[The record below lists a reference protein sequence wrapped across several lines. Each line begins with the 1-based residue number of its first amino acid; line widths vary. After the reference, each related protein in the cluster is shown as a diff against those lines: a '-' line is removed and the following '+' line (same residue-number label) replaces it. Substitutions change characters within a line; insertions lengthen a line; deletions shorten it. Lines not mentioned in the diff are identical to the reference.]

1 MGHSKKQDE
10 KYDAKMA
17 YNKNLSAKARM
28 HYLENN
34 IADHK
39 GPSAYGKMHK
49 GPDMYGKKH
58 DGPSAYGKMHK
69 GPSKMDPMYNGK
81 PGVQKEDFQQFA
93 GPSKHGKMHD
103 SPMSMGGS
111 FMSKHSSNSY
121 FHKQNLLDDMPIDDH
136 AGSPAMQK
144 NYSLDYTYTDDDQK
158 NVMDKRTQN
167 FSHHL
172 DLANEFAGKIQEL
185 NKTDHGLSEDQINQ
199 INKKAKDLGKNVD
212 IRYQRFN
219 KSKDSIGKVN
229 TSKANDVFN
238 NLMK

>member
-39 GPSAYGKMHK
+39 
-49 GPDMYGKKH
+49 
-58 DGPSAYGKMHK
+58 GPSAYGKMHK

-136 AGSPAMQK
+136 AGGPLKQTEISVYDDRK
-144 NYSLDYTYTDDDQK
+144 NKQGQTQSEIL
-158 NVMDKRTQN
+158 NAAADKV
-167 FSHHL
+167 
-172 DLANEFAGKIQEL
+172 
-185 NKTDHGLSEDQINQ
+185 NKAIEQHNKEQSESVER
-199 INKKAKDLGKNVD
+199 AKDENESKKSGK
-212 IRYQRFN
+212 
-219 KSKDSIGKVN
+219 SIFKR
-229 TSKANDVFN
+229 
-238 NLMK
+238 LLPW

>member
-10 KYDAKMA
+10 NYDAKMA

-39 GPSAYGKMHK
+39 GPSAY
-49 GPDMYGKKH
+49 D
-58 DGPSAYGKMHK
+58 KMHK

-93 GPSKHGKMHD
+93 GPSKHGEMHD

-136 AGSPAMQK
+136 AGQK
-144 NYSLDYTYTDDDQK
+144 
-158 NVMDKRTQN
+158 
-167 FSHHL
+167 
-172 DLANEFAGKIQEL
+172 
-185 NKTDHGLSEDQINQ
+185 
-199 INKKAKDLGKNVD
+199 
-212 IRYQRFN
+212 
-219 KSKDSIGKVN
+219 
-229 TSKANDVFN
+229 
-238 NLMK
+238 

>member
-93 GPSKHGKMHD
+93 GPSKHGEMHD

-136 AGSPAMQK
+136 AGGPLNQTEQKQSMLVKSSPEEIAILQK
-144 NYSLDYTYTDDDQK
+144 EAKKNKLLNAAIQGAAIQGGKFGKDSLP
-158 NVMDKRTQN
+158 NVSPDLPFVLGAVHATKR
-167 FSHHL
+167 
-172 DLANEFAGKIQEL
+172 L
-185 NKTDHGLSEDQINQ
+185 NK
-199 INKKAKDLGKNVD
+199 KK
-212 IRYQRFN
+212 
-219 KSKDSIGKVN
+219 
-229 TSKANDVFN
+229 
-238 NLMK
+238 

>member
-1 MGHSKKQDE
+1 MGYKNKGPKKHGHIKSDE
-10 KYDAKMA
+10 NYDAKMA

-49 GPDMYGKKH
+49 GP
-58 DGPSAYGKMHK
+58 
-69 GPSKMDPMYNGK
+69 SKMDPMYNGK
-81 PGVQKEDFQQFA
+81 PGVQKEDFKQFA
-93 GPSKHGKMHD
+93 GPSKHGEMHD

-144 NYSLDYTYTDDDQK
+144 NYNLDYTYKDDDQK

-172 DLANEFAGKIQEL
+172 NKANELASKIEEL
-185 NKTDHGLSEDQINQ
+185 NKTDHGLSQDQINQ
-199 INKKAKDLGKNVD
+199 INTRANDLGKNVD

-229 TSKANDVFN
+229 TSRANDIFN
-238 NLMK
+238 NIMK